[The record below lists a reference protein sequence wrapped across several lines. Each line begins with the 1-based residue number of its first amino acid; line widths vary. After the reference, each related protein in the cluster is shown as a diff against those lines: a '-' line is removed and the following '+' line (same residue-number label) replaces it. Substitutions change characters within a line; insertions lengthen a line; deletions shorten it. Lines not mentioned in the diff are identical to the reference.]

1 MCFYIR
7 QSITVLNV
15 AMENSSNIKFG
26 DVQAA
31 YDDALLLA
39 DRNWIKLIAAT
50 VLANQMEGA
59 PVWLMLVAPSSG
71 GKTAALLTLDE
82 LEFIPGKRVSHFI
95 SDLTENTLAS
105 GFKSGAGDAGLLN
118 QMPYGGLMIFK
129 DFTSLLTKRGETRD
143 AIMGQLREVFDRKF
157 DKKTGNNQDT
167 AWKGKVG
174 AIAGVTT
181 AVHEYIS
188 EMSVM
193 GDRFIMYAPKMP
205 DRMELLK
212 FIMAMSVQGDNQ
224 EKKLIKAREMMHA
237 YLKRAIK
244 YVASARLQ
252 MSERDREYIMQV
264 ADFATKTRSGIIQ
277 DDRTGRVKF
286 VPEPE
291 MPTRLIEQ
299 LLAIGTVL
307 SVMRE
312 IDGLPPEL
320 DDNDMDLLYKIAFD
334 SIPVKR
340 RWALRELASFGKG
353 VTTAGLAAQIGYETE
368 VVKEWLAQLN
378 ALGICRRLKNTGAG
392 DMWYLNDE
400 YVDIMLTFQSIQR
413 TQASLLDANAD
424 PDDLLTDQALRSYG
438 DLADEFEE

>member
-1 MCFYIR
+1 MEKKTN
-7 QSITVLNV
+7 ITF
-15 AMENSSNIKFG
+15 A

-39 DRNWIKLIAAT
+39 DRNLIRLIVAS
-50 VLANQMEGA
+50 VLANQMDDA
-59 PVWLMLVAPSSG
+59 PVWLMVVAPSSG
-71 GKTAALLTLDE
+71 GKTAILLTLDDLE
-82 LEFIPGKRVSHFI
+82 LKPGKRVTHFI

-105 GFKSGAGDAGLLN
+105 GFKSSSGDAGLLN
-118 QMPYGGLMIFK
+118 QMPYGGMMIFK
-129 DFTSLLTKRGETRD
+129 DFTSLLTKRSESRD

-174 AIAGVTT
+174 ALAGVTT

-205 DRMELLK
+205 PRMKLLE
-212 FIMAMSVQGDNQ
+212 FIMEMRARGDVQ
-224 EKKLIKAREMMHA
+224 EKKLLVAKEKVQG
-237 YLKRAIK
+237 YLRHCIK
-244 YVASARLQ
+244 YVGSAKMYMAQ
-252 MSERDREYIMQV
+252 EDRVNLMQI

-299 LLAIGTVL
+299 LLSISTIL
-307 SVMRE
+307 SMMRE
-312 IDGLPPEL
+312 IDGEENTDLSH
-320 DDNDMDLLYKIAFD
+320 DDMQLLYKIAFD
-334 SIPVKR
+334 SIPIKR
-340 RWALRELASFGKG
+340 RWALKALAEHPVG
-353 VTTAGLAAQIGYETE
+353 VTTAGLASKIGYETE

-378 ALGICRRLKNTGAG
+378 ALGICRRVKGGGSDQWILEE
-392 DMWYLNDE
+392 E
-400 YVDIMLTFQSIQR
+400 YRDIMYTFQGVRPKSE
-413 TQASLLDANAD
+413 LLVDVDANE
-424 PDDLLTDQALRSYG
+424 DDLLTEAALAGY
-438 DLADEFEE
+438 DALADEFD